1 MIMDRFSPALVK
13 REPKVERSI
22 AAMAELVMRRATE
35 ADVPAIVALLA
46 DDELGAKRESLNDIE
61 PYLAAFAAIDA
72 DPNQL
77 LVVAEL
83 DGKIVGTMQLTFI
96 RGLSHRGAI
105 RSQIEAVRIA
115 SDLRG
120 QGHGTTL
127 IAWAIEE
134 ARRRNC
140 YLVQL
145 TSNKSRIDAHR
156 FYTRLGF
163 TQSHA
168 GFKLQLH

>member
-1 MIMDRFSPALVK
+1 
-13 REPKVERSI
+13 
-22 AAMAELVMRRATE
+22 MADMVMRRATE
-35 ADVPAIVALLA
+35 ADVPVIVALLA
-46 DDELGAKRESLNDIE
+46 DDELGAKRESLDDFQ

-72 DPNQL
+72 DPHQL
-77 LVVAEL
+77 LVAAEL
-83 DGKIVGTMQLTFI
+83 DGEIVGTMQLTFI

-105 RSQIEAVRIA
+105 RAQIEAVRIA
-115 SDLRG
+115 ASLRA
-120 QGHGTTL
+120 QGYGTIL
-127 IAWAIEE
+127 IEWAIDE

-145 TSNKSRIDAHR
+145 TSNNSRLDAHR

-168 GFKLQLH
+168 GFKFHLH

>member
-1 MIMDRFSPALVK
+1 MTMT
-13 REPKVERSI
+13 E
-22 AAMAELVMRRATE
+22 MVMRRATE
-35 ADVPAIVALLA
+35 ADIPAIVALLA
-46 DDELGAKRESLNDIE
+46 DDELGAKRESLDDIH

-72 DPNQL
+72 DPHQL
-77 LVVAEL
+77 LVAAEIEER
-83 DGKIVGTMQLTFI
+83 IVGTMQLTFI
-96 RGLSHRGAI
+96 RGLSHRGAT
-105 RSQIEAVRIA
+105 RAQIEAVRIA
-115 SDLRG
+115 AELRG
-120 QGHGTTL
+120 KGLGTVL

-134 ARRRNC
+134 ARRRSC

-145 TSNKSRIDAHR
+145 TSNNSRLDAHR

>member
-1 MIMDRFSPALVK
+1 
-13 REPKVERSI
+13 
-22 AAMAELVMRRATE
+22 MAELVMRRATE
-35 ADVPAIVALLA
+35 ADVPAIVTLLA
-46 DDELGAKRESLNDIE
+46 DDELGAKRESLNDMA
-61 PYLAAFAAIDA
+61 PYLVAFAAIDA
-72 DPNQL
+72 DPHQL

-83 DGKIVGTMQLTFI
+83 AGNLAGTVQLTFI
-96 RGLSHRGAI
+96 RGLSHRGAT
-105 RSQIEAVRIA
+105 RAQIEAVRIA
-115 SDLRG
+115 SHLRG

-140 YLVQL
+140 HLVQL
-145 TSNKSRIDAHR
+145 TSNNSRTDAHR

-168 GFKLQLH
+168 GFKFPLH

>member
-1 MIMDRFSPALVK
+1 
-13 REPKVERSI
+13 
-22 AAMAELVMRRATE
+22 
-35 ADVPAIVALLA
+35 
-46 DDELGAKRESLNDIE
+46 
-61 PYLAAFAAIDA
+61 
-72 DPNQL
+72 
-77 LVVAEL
+77 
-83 DGKIVGTMQLTFI
+83 
-96 RGLSHRGAI
+96 
-105 RSQIEAVRIA
+105 VRIT

-127 IAWAIEE
+127 ISWAIEE

-145 TSNKSRIDAHR
+145 TSNNSRSDAHR

>member
-1 MIMDRFSPALVK
+1 
-13 REPKVERSI
+13 
-22 AAMAELVMRRATE
+22 MRRAIE
-35 ADVPAIVALLA
+35 ADVPTIVALLA
-46 DDELGAKRESLNDIE
+46 DDELGAKRESPGDIE
-61 PYLAAFAAIDA
+61 SYLAAFAAIDA
-72 DPNQL
+72 DLHQL
-77 LVVAEL
+77 LVAAEL
-83 DGKIVGTMQLTFI
+83 DGEIAGTLQLTFI

-105 RSQIEAVRIA
+105 RAQIEAVRIA
-115 SDLRG
+115 ASLRG
-120 QGHGTTL
+120 RGYGTTL
-127 IAWAIEE
+127 IEWAIEE

-145 TSNKSRIDAHR
+145 TSNNSRLDAHR

>member
-1 MIMDRFSPALVK
+1 
-13 REPKVERSI
+13 
-22 AAMAELVMRRATE
+22 MRRATE
-35 ADVPAIVALLA
+35 ADVPAIVTLLA
-46 DDELGAKRESLNDIE
+46 DDELGAKREFPNDIA

-72 DPNQL
+72 DPHQL
-77 LVVAEL
+77 LDVAEL
-83 DGKIVGTMQLTFI
+83 DGEIAGTMQLTFI
-96 RGLSHRGAI
+96 RGLSHRGAT
-105 RSQIEAVRIA
+105 RAQIEAVRIA

-120 QGHGTTL
+120 QGLGTTL

-140 YLVQL
+140 SLVQL
-145 TSNKSRIDAHR
+145 TSNNSRTDAHR

>member
-1 MIMDRFSPALVK
+1 MTS
-13 REPKVERSI
+13 
-22 AAMAELVMRRATE
+22 MADLVMRRATE
-35 ADVPAIVALLA
+35 ADVPTIVALLA
-46 DDELGAKRESLNDIE
+46 DDELGAKRESPEDMA

-72 DPNQL
+72 DPHQL
-77 LVVAEL
+77 LVAAEL
-83 DGKIVGTMQLTFI
+83 DGAIVGTMQLTFI
-96 RGLSHRGAI
+96 RGLSHRGAT
-105 RSQIEAVRIA
+105 RAQIEAVRIA
-115 SDLRG
+115 SDSRG
-120 QGHGTTL
+120 QGLGSTL

-145 TSNKSRIDAHR
+145 TSNNSRLDAHR

>member
-1 MIMDRFSPALVK
+1 MSMT
-13 REPKVERSI
+13 E
-22 AAMAELVMRRATE
+22 MVMRRATE
-35 ADVPAIVALLA
+35 ADLPAIVALLA
-46 DDELGAKRESLNDIE
+46 DDELGAQRESLDDIK

-72 DPNQL
+72 DPHQL
-77 LVVAEL
+77 LVAAEL
-83 DGKIVGTMQLTFI
+83 DGEIVGTLQLTFI

-105 RSQIEAVRIA
+105 RAQIEAVRIA
-115 SDLRG
+115 SSSRG
-120 QGHGTTL
+120 QGLGSAL
-127 IAWAIEE
+127 IEWAIKE

-145 TSNKSRIDAHR
+145 TSNNSRLDAHR

-163 TQSHA
+163 SQSHA

>member
-1 MIMDRFSPALVK
+1 
-13 REPKVERSI
+13 
-22 AAMAELVMRRATE
+22 MAELVMRRATQ

-46 DDELGAKRESLNDIE
+46 DDELGAKRESLDDIN
-61 PYLAAFAAIDA
+61 PYVVAFAAINA
-72 DPNQL
+72 DPHQL

-83 DGKIVGTMQLTFI
+83 DSDIVGTIQLTFI
-96 RGLSHRGAI
+96 RGLSHRGAT
-105 RSQIEAVRIA
+105 RAQIEAVRIA
-115 SDLRG
+115 ADLRG

-127 IAWAIEE
+127 IEWAIEE
-134 ARRRNC
+134 ARRRHC

-145 TSNKSRIDAHR
+145 TSNNSRLDAHR

-163 TQSHA
+163 AQSHA

>member
-1 MIMDRFSPALVK
+1 
-13 REPKVERSI
+13 
-22 AAMAELVMRRATE
+22 MAELVMRRAIE
-35 ADVPAIVALLA
+35 ADVPTIVALLA
-46 DDELGAKRESLNDIE
+46 DDELGAKRESLDDIK
-61 PYLAAFAAIDA
+61 PYLAAFTAIDA
-72 DPNQL
+72 DPHQL
-77 LVVAEL
+77 LVAAEL
-83 DGKIVGTMQLTFI
+83 DGEIAGTLQLTFI

-105 RSQIEAVRIA
+105 RAQIEAVRIA
-115 SDLRG
+115 ASLRG
-120 QGHGTTL
+120 RGYGTTL
-127 IAWAIEE
+127 IEWAIEE

-145 TSNKSRIDAHR
+145 TSNNSRLDAHR